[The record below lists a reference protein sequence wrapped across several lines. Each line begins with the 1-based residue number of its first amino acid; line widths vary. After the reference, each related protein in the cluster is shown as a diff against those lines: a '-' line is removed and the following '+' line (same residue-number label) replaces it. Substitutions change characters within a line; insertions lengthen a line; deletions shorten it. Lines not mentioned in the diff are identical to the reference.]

1 MLVYSGTDYMYISYE
16 INFYLLRTIRKR
28 KTCFFYDIFIGKR
41 DQNASHWHKSCL
53 KYEQKGQHSESHCV
67 GDTVKESGSI

>member
-1 MLVYSGTDYMYISYE
+1 MKKE
-16 INFYLLRTIRKR
+16 NLL
-28 KTCFFYDIFIGKR
+28 FYDIFIGKR
-41 DQNASHWHKSCL
+41 DQSATHWHKSCL